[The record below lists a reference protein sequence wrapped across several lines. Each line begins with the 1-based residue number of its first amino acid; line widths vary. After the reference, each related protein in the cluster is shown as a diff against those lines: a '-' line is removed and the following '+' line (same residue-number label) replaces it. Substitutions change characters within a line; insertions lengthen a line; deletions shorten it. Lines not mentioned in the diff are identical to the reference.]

1 MSKKYKNTSKLMSLV
16 LRHQPEY
23 INLQLDEN
31 GWAQVD
37 DLITGINKKGVR
49 LDRPLL
55 EEVVKQNDKQRF
67 IISDDGLRIRANQG
81 HSINIDLALTPVEP
95 PAFLFHGTVSK
106 FMNAIKK
113 EGLLKMTR
121 QHVHLS
127 EEMETAVNVGGR
139 RGKPIVL
146 TVRTGE
152 MHKDGV
158 EFFQSENGVWLTNHV
173 APNYI
178 DFE

>member
-1 MSKKYKNTSKLMSLV
+1 MSLV

-158 EFFQSENGVWLTNHV
+158 EFFQSKNGVWLTDHV